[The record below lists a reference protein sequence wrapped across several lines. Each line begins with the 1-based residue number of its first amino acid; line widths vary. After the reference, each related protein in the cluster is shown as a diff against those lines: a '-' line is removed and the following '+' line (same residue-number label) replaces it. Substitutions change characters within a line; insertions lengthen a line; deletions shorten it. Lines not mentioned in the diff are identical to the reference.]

1 MSDAL
6 NPAERTQALAHLKF
20 ARVGPRKL
28 RRVADAIRG
37 KTVREALV
45 LLKFSGV
52 FASEP
57 MEKLL
62 RSAVANAENNH
73 NMASDGLYITKVT
86 VDGGPG
92 GSYTRRLDPRAQGR
106 AAFKRKRM
114 SHVTIA
120 VGPTPP
126 KHQPKKKSGASIALS
141 TVDSRRRSVAA
152 PAPAQ
157 RTRKP
162 KAAAPARLA
171 APVPAPAPAPEPVIE
186 SEPATVPEQT
196 ADGDAQ

>member
-1 MSDAL
+1 M
-6 NPAERTQALAHLKF
+6 AETQIQEERSQALAHLKF

-45 LLKFSGV
+45 LLQFSGV

-62 RSAVANAENNH
+62 KSAVANAENNH
-73 NMASDGLYITKVT
+73 SMATDDLYVSKVT

-120 VGPTPP
+120 VSSTPP
-126 KHQPKKKSGASIALS
+126 KHLKKNKPGASIALS
-141 TVDSRRRSVAA
+141 TVESRRRSAAA
-152 PAPAQ
+152 PAKTPAK
-157 RTRKP
+157 RRAKP
-162 KAAAPARLA
+162 KAAAA
-171 APVPAPAPAPEPVIE
+171 AAGASA
-186 SEPATVPEQT
+186 
-196 ADGDAQ
+196 

>member
-1 MSDAL
+1 MADTQT
-6 NPAERTQALAHLKF
+6 PERTQALAHLKF

-57 MEKLL
+57 LEKLL

-73 NMASDGLYITKVT
+73 EMATDGLYVTKIT

-120 VGPTPP
+120 VGYTPP
-126 KHQPKKKSGASIALS
+126 KHQAKKRPGASIALS
-141 TVDSRRRSVAA
+141 TVEGRRRNVAA
-152 PAPAQ
+152 AKPAKRA
-157 RTRKP
+157 RKP
-162 KAAAPARLA
+162 KAAAA
-171 APVPAPAPAPEPVIE
+171 AAG
-186 SEPATVPEQT
+186 AT
-196 ADGDAQ
+196 G

>member
-1 MSDAL
+1 MLA
-6 NPAERTQALAHLKF
+6 AERSQALAHLRF

-37 KTVREALV
+37 KSVREALA

-57 MEKLL
+57 IEKLL

-73 NMASDGLYITKVT
+73 NMETAELFITKIT

-120 VGPTPP
+120 VGNTPP
-126 KHQPKKKSGASIALS
+126 KNAPKRKSGASIELS
-141 TVDSRRRSVAA
+141 SLETRRRGVATA
-152 PAPAQ
+152 PPAKPKRAP
-157 RTRKP
+157 RKP
-162 KAAAPARLA
+162 KAAD
-171 APVPAPAPAPEPVIE
+171 PVEKP
-186 SEPATVPEQT
+186 
-196 ADGDAQ
+196 ADGASDE

>member
-1 MSDAL
+1 MNATTV
-6 NPAERTQALAHLKF
+6 RTEAVAHLKF
-20 ARVGPRKL
+20 ARIGPRKL

-52 FASEP
+52 FAAEP

-73 NMASDGLYITKVT
+73 DMSGDGLFVTRVT

-92 GSYTRRLDPRAQGR
+92 GGFTKRLDPRAQGR
-106 AAFKRKRM
+106 AAFKRKRL

-120 VGPTPP
+120 VGAQPP
-126 KHQPKKKSGASIALS
+126 KHQPKQRSGAAVGLS
-141 TVDSRRRSVAA
+141 TREQRQNRAASARPARRKRQ
-152 PAPAQ
+152 P
-157 RTRKP
+157 
-162 KAAAPARLA
+162 AAAAGA
-171 APVPAPAPAPEPVIE
+171 
-186 SEPATVPEQT
+186 SE
-196 ADGDAQ
+196 

>member
-1 MSDAL
+1 M
-6 NPAERTQALAHLKF
+6 AETATESGARTEALAHLKF

-37 KTVREALV
+37 KSVREALV
-45 LLKFSGV
+45 LLQFSGV

-57 MEKLL
+57 IEKLL

-73 NMASDGLYITKVT
+73 EMETADLFITKIT

-120 VGPTPP
+120 VGHTPP
-126 KHQPKKKSGASIALS
+126 KKQPKRKSGASIQLS
-141 TVDSRRRSVAA
+141 TVETRRRNVASA
-152 PAPAQ
+152 PPPK
-157 RTRKP
+157 RTRAPKP
-162 KAAAPARLA
+162 TP
-171 APVPAPAPAPEPVIE
+171 PPD
-186 SEPATVPEQT
+186 SEK
-196 ADGDAQ
+196 GS

>member
-1 MSDAL
+1 VAETQIQ
-6 NPAERTQALAHLKF
+6 AERTQALAHLKF

-45 LLKFSGV
+45 LLQFSGV

-62 RSAVANAENNH
+62 KSAVANAENNH
-73 NMASDGLYITKVT
+73 NLASDDLYVTKVT

-120 VGPTPP
+120 VGSTPP
-126 KHQPKKKSGASIALS
+126 KHQAKKKAGASIALS
-141 TVDSRRRSVAA
+141 TVETRRRSAATPAKA
-152 PAPAQ
+152 PAKRA
-157 RTRKP
+157 RKP
-162 KAAAPARLA
+162 KAAAA
-171 APVPAPAPAPEPVIE
+171 AAGASA
-186 SEPATVPEQT
+186 
-196 ADGDAQ
+196 

>member
-1 MSDAL
+1 MNDTQS
-6 NPAERTQALAHLKF
+6 AERTQAFAHLKF
-20 ARVGPRKL
+20 ARIGPRKL

-37 KTVREALV
+37 RSVREALA
-45 LLKFSGV
+45 LLDFSGV

-57 MEKLL
+57 IQKLL

-73 NMASDGLYITKVT
+73 SMATDDLFVTRIT

-120 VGPTPP
+120 VGSTPP
-126 KHQPKKKSGASIALS
+126 KHQPKKKPGASIALS
-141 TVDSRRRSVAA
+141 TVDTRRRNVAA
-152 PAPAQ
+152 GAAPNR

-162 KAAAPARLA
+162 KAAAA
-171 APVPAPAPAPEPVIE
+171 AAGA
-186 SEPATVPEQT
+186 SE
-196 ADGDAQ
+196 

>member
-1 MSDAL
+1 MAAV
-6 NPAERTQALAHLKF
+6 AERTEAVAHLKF

-45 LLKFSGV
+45 LLQFSGV

-73 NMASDGLYITKVT
+73 DMSSDGLFITRIT

-92 GSYTRRLDPRAQGR
+92 GGITKRLDPRAQGR
-106 AAFKRKRM
+106 AAFKRKRL

-120 VGPTPP
+120 VGADAP
-126 KHQPKKKSGASIALS
+126 KHQPKKRPGAAISLKTRTQRQTQAA
-141 TVDSRRRSVAA
+141 TTKPAA
-152 PAPAQ
+152 P
-157 RTRKP
+157 RRKK
-162 KAAAPARLA
+162 KAAAA
-171 APVPAPAPAPEPVIE
+171 AGASA
-186 SEPATVPEQT
+186 
-196 ADGDAQ
+196 